1 MVTAMAPNIASMNSN
16 NSNSAMGRQSIAD
29 LTTSIK
35 STKGDIP
42 PPLVGASTTIIGDNI
57 YVFGGRVA
65 SSRQMTNHL
74 YILHLPTLVW
84 VRHIA
89 PPDSA
94 SAPVPRYFHSAST
107 YLDRYIVVFG
117 GMGNTAGSKRARLQ
131 QQQQQQMSN
140 GDEQLSAM
148 DDVSMFDIDTMCWI
162 EISVLPSIFTPQ
174 ARYAHLSTVWDSS
187 KLVVMGGQDIANQ
200 HINEINVFDLKEMAW
215 VHGGPMNGP
224 YDAYRA
230 VAFCPQPN
238 TNNTTAFGSKGSFDY
253 FWNSSPSDEPQQQQ
267 QQQKQPAPP
276 VCVYSNYNFNDLT
289 RELQSFYPMKSAHA
303 VEFRNHAAEMTG
315 SLLPPGLRFPTGQLM
330 GQYFVVSGTFL
341 SSTKR
346 GFQVWALNLTNLT
359 WSHID
364 TSSNLSNGSWNR
376 GLLSNQKYY
385 VLGHGQRDLKDDY
398 SYRRTNFDHI
408 ATIDLEA
415 YGIYCLPHSTC
426 SSEAQELGLS
436 MLNEPSI
443 TDLTI
448 WTSDQQAIPINSI
461 ILAERWPGFAQLLH
475 DRNTSTATKTTT
487 DTLLTQ
493 KKQLLFPESYSV
505 TLAFLQY
512 IYSDHLI
519 TAQQHQ
525 PQILCRLLILADM
538 YKMNR
543 LLELTTYALH
553 QLLTISTASMVYE
566 TAALTFQSALQIRAL
581 RIMINAKRMLL
592 GQQNPQSKEMPST
605 PQHNIHQHQQLQQ
618 SLSSPTQQNYEQ
630 FHHQVEFTSFSAT
643 TSPSTS
649 TPTGSLFSDEPQ
661 SPMSFASSVPS
672 SQSYATFRR
681 LQHQQIAPPSPVEK
695 FNRYMPNSP
704 VNKSPISS
712 SKMSPSSSSSSPAST
727 TASNAKSAKKQGYFD
742 YSIGGKYLTAF
753 Q

>member
-1 MVTAMAPNIASMNSN
+1 
-16 NSNSAMGRQSIAD
+16 MGRQSIAD

-35 STKGDIP
+35 STKGDVP

-65 SSRQMTNHL
+65 STRQMTNHL

-117 GMGNTAGSKRARLQ
+117 GMGNTAGNKRAH
-131 QQQQQQMSN
+131 
-140 GDEQLSAM
+140 EQLSAM

-162 EISVLPSIFTPQ
+162 EINVLPSIFTPQ

-230 VAFCPQPN
+230 VAFCPLSNANN
-238 TNNTTAFGSKGSFDY
+238 TNAFGSKGSFDY
-253 FWNSSPSDEPQQQQ
+253 FWNTPQSDESQQQQ
-267 QQQKQPAPP
+267 QQQTTAPP

-315 SLLPPGLRFPTGQLM
+315 SLLPPGLRFPTGQLV

-426 SSEAQELGLS
+426 SSVAQELGLS

-448 WTSDQQAIPINSI
+448 
-461 ILAERWPGFAQLLH
+461 
-475 DRNTSTATKTTT
+475 
-487 DTLLTQ
+487 
-493 KKQLLFPESYSV
+493 
-505 TLAFLQY
+505 
-512 IYSDHLI
+512 
-519 TAQQHQ
+519 
-525 PQILCRLLILADM
+525 
-538 YKMNR
+538 
-543 LLELTTYALH
+543 
-553 QLLTISTASMVYE
+553 
-566 TAALTFQSALQIRAL
+566 
-581 RIMINAKRMLL
+581 
-592 GQQNPQSKEMPST
+592 
-605 PQHNIHQHQQLQQ
+605 
-618 SLSSPTQQNYEQ
+618 
-630 FHHQVEFTSFSAT
+630 
-643 TSPSTS
+643 
-649 TPTGSLFSDEPQ
+649 
-661 SPMSFASSVPS
+661 
-672 SQSYATFRR
+672 
-681 LQHQQIAPPSPVEK
+681 
-695 FNRYMPNSP
+695 
-704 VNKSPISS
+704 
-712 SKMSPSSSSSSPAST
+712 
-727 TASNAKSAKKQGYFD
+727 
-742 YSIGGKYLTAF
+742 
-753 Q
+753 

>member
-1 MVTAMAPNIASMNSN
+1 MVTAMAPNVAPISNS
-16 NSNSAMGRQSIAD
+16 SAMGRQSIAD

-35 STKGDIP
+35 STKGDVP

-94 SAPVPRYFHSAST
+94 AAPVPRYFHSAST

-117 GMGNTAGSKRARLQ
+117 GMGNTAGNKRARQLQ
-131 QQQQQQMSN
+131 QQQQQQQHHMSN

-162 EISVLPSIFTPQ
+162 EINVLPSIFTPQ

-230 VAFCPQPN
+230 VAFCPLSN
-238 TNNTTAFGSKGSFDY
+238 ANNTTAFGSKGSFDY
-253 FWNSSPSDEPQQQQ
+253 FWNSPLQSDESQQQ
-267 QQQKQPAPP
+267 QQQKQTATPP

-315 SLLPPGLRFPTGQLM
+315 SLLPPGLRFPTGQLV

-415 YGIYCLPHSTC
+415 YGIYCLPSSTC
-426 SSEAQELGLS
+426 SSEAQDLGLS

-448 WTSDQQAIPINSI
+448 WTSDQQAIPINSV
-461 ILAERWPGFAQLLH
+461 ILAERWPGFAQLLQ
-475 DRNTSTATKTTT
+475 DQGASPSTLQA
-487 DTLLTQ
+487 Q

-525 PQILCRLLILADM
+525 PQILCRLLVLADM
-538 YKMNR
+538 YKMSR
-543 LLELTTYALH
+543 LLELATYALH

-592 GQQNPQSKEMPST
+592 GQQNPHTKELSSA
-605 PQHNIHQHQQLQQ
+605 PQHSAHPHQPLQQ

-630 FHHQVEFTSFSAT
+630 FHHQVEFTSFSAA

-649 TPTGSLFSDEPQ
+649 TPTGSLFSDEPP
-661 SPMSFASSVPS
+661 SPMSFASSTPS

-681 LQHQQIAPPSPVEK
+681 LQQQQTVPPSPVEK
-695 FNRYMPNSP
+695 FNRYMPSSP
-704 VNKSPISS
+704 AMKSPIVS
-712 SKMSPSSSSSSPAST
+712 SKMSPSSSSPVA
-727 TASNAKSAKKQGYFD
+727 ANAKTARKQGYFD
-742 YSIGGKYLTAF
+742 YSLGGKYLTAF

>member
-1 MVTAMAPNIASMNSN
+1 MVTAMAPNVASMSN
-16 NSNSAMGRQSIAD
+16 NNGPTAARQSIAD
-29 LTTSIK
+29 LTTNIK
-35 STKGDIP
+35 TTKGDVP
-42 PPLVGASTTIIGDNI
+42 PPLVGASTTIIGENI
-57 YVFGGRVA
+57 YVFDGRVA
-65 SSRQMTNHL
+65 STRQMTNHL
-74 YILHLPTLVW
+74 YILHIPTLVW

-94 SAPVPRYFHSAST
+94 SPPVPRYFHSSST
-107 YLDRYIVVFG
+107 YLDQYIVVFG
-117 GMGNTAGSKRARLQ
+117 GMGNTAGSRRPRQQQLL

-148 DDVSMFDIDTMCWI
+148 DDISMFDVDTMCWI
-162 EISVLPSIFTPQ
+162 DIKISPSIFTPQ
-174 ARYAHLSTVWDSS
+174 ARYAHLSTVWDSD

-200 HINEINVFDLKEMAW
+200 HINEINVFDLKELAW
-215 VHGGPMNGP
+215 IHGGPINGP

-230 VAFCPQPN
+230 VAFCPLSN
-238 TNNTTAFGSKGSFDY
+238 TNNTTSAFGRKGTTDY
-253 FWNSSPSDEPQQQQ
+253 FWNNKTNEEIKSQP
-267 QQQKQPAPP
+267 QQKQQAAPP

-289 RELQSFYPMKSAHA
+289 RELQSFYPMKSAGA
-303 VEFRNHAAEMTG
+303 VEFHNHAADMTG
-315 SLLPPGLRFPTGQLM
+315 SLLPPGLRFPTGQLV

-385 VLGHGQRDLKDDY
+385 VLGHSQRDLKEDY

-408 ATIDLEA
+408 ASIDLEA
-415 YGIYCLPHSTC
+415 YGIYCLPTSTC

-448 WTSDQQAIPINSI
+448 WTSDQQALPINSI
-461 ILAERWPGFAQLLH
+461 ILAERWPGFAQILQEQKTTK
-475 DRNTSTATKTTT
+475 TSTIKPSTN
-487 DTLLTQ
+487 TLQIQ

-505 TLAFLQY
+505 TLAFLQF
-512 IYSDHLI
+512 IYTDHLI

-538 YKMNR
+538 YKMKR

-592 GQQNPQSKEMPST
+592 GQQHQQQKEVPSL
-605 PQHNIHQHQQLQQ
+605 PQHHHQQMQQ
-618 SLSSPTQQNYEQ
+618 SLSSPTYNNNHEQ
-630 FHHQVEFTSFSAT
+630 YHHQVEFTSFSAT

-649 TPTGSLFSDEPQ
+649 MSVNSPSSGSIFSDEPQ
-661 SPMSFASSVPS
+661 SPMSLASSTPS
-672 SQSYATFRR
+672 AQSYSSFRR
-681 LQHQQIAPPSPVEK
+681 LAQHHQQMVPPSPGEK
-695 FNRYMPNSP
+695 PARYMMNNPI
-704 VNKSPISS
+704 KSSSSTSSKITSS
-712 SKMSPSSSSSSPAST
+712 SK
-727 TASNAKSAKKQGYFD
+727 SNKKQGYFD
-742 YSIGGKYLTAF
+742 LGSSTKYLTAL